1 MTTVHS
7 SLIFPGGDTTILR
20 RLLDDATP
28 LDRAKALKRGKLGR
42 MRGLVGRSIP
52 RLQEPEL
59 AEMELCEN
67 SHATNGLRRRVH
79 RLQCGLEMISGS
91 ADLMAR
97 HREQA
102 QSRLDPSQS
111 EAAR

>member
-7 SLIFPGGDTTILR
+7 SLKFSDGDTTILR

-28 LDRAKALKRGKLGR
+28 LDRAKALKREKLGR

-67 SHATNGLRRRVH
+67 SHATNGLKRRVH
-79 RLQCGLEMISGS
+79 RLQCGLEMIS
-91 ADLMAR
+91 
-97 HREQA
+97 
-102 QSRLDPSQS
+102 
-111 EAAR
+111 

>member
-7 SLIFPGGDTTILR
+7 SLIFSDGDTTILR

-28 LDRAKALKRGKLGR
+28 LDRAKALKREKLGR
-42 MRGLVGRSIP
+42 MR
-52 RLQEPEL
+52 
-59 AEMELCEN
+59 
-67 SHATNGLRRRVH
+67 
-79 RLQCGLEMISGS
+79 GLEMISGS

-102 QSRLDPSQS
+102 QSRLGPSQS

>member
-7 SLIFPGGDTTILR
+7 SLIFSDRDTTILR

-28 LDRAKALKRGKLGR
+28 LDRAKALKREKLGR

-59 AEMELCEN
+59 AEMELCA
-67 SHATNGLRRRVH
+67 HATNGLTRRVH

-91 ADLMAR
+91 ADLTAR

-102 QSRLDPSQS
+102 QSRLGPSQS